1 MSVLDQAIG
10 WLAPADC
17 AGCGAEGSALCDAC
31 AFTEILPYGERC
43 FGCGRISRRSQTCSA
58 CRSHNSPNFVWVGT
72 HYENTAKDL
81 VQRLKFNHQRVAADS
96 IAKVMTATF
105 LNFNPD
111 WLIQKKKYLI
121 VALPTATTRV
131 RQRGFDHTALVAE
144 QISGQLKAENKNS
157 LQRLGQ
163 SRQVGAKRYLRT
175 RQLKE
180 MFYVAQPIAVKGRNI
195 LLIDDVVTT
204 GATLQE
210 AARALRQAGARS
222 VDALVFAKKL

>member
-1 MSVLDQAIG
+1 LFG
-10 WLAPADC
+10 
-17 AGCGAEGSALCDAC
+17 
-31 AFTEILPYGERC
+31 LPL
-43 FGCGRISRRSQTCSA
+43 
-58 CRSHNSPNFVWVGT
+58 P

-105 LNFNPD
+105 LNFNPE

-210 AARALRQAGARS
+210 AARTLRQAGARS